1 MNKNETISSLRAAA
15 LLFAF
20 CLLFTLTGTAGAQTR
35 QLPIDYYLNL
45 LPGILQG
52 WQDPSTGETLFID
65 AYGKANTIRNL
76 GLPTTID
83 GKVMIQ
89 TLQDGTERVT
99 VEARSRNALCYGF
112 NGVGAPA
119 FGFRSLDV
127 ANNLGPASLG
137 QSSWRI
143 VFAPQ
148 PAGQFNINGA
158 TETLMASV
166 SCAGD
171 LRFGSGYADLTPGF
185 AQTRQTGLYST
196 GVPTGCP
203 PEQDGNCFPAEKIQ
217 FKPRGN

>member
-1 MNKNETISSLRAAA
+1 MKNFEKSMLASLKGLLLSS
-15 LLFAF
+15 
-20 CLLFTLTGTAGAQTR
+20 CLLIICAVMVSAQTR
-35 QLPIDYYLNL
+35 QLPIDYYLDL
-45 LPGILQG
+45 LPVTSQG
-52 WQDPSTGETLFID
+52 WQDPSTGDTLFID
-65 AYGKANTIRNL
+65 AYGKLNIFRNL

-89 TLQDGTERVT
+89 TLTDGTERVT

-148 PAGQFNINGA
+148 PAGQFDRNGPM
-158 TETLMASV
+158 ETIMASV

-185 AQTRQTGLYST
+185 AQTRQTGLFST

-203 PEQDGNCFPAEKIQ
+203 REDDENCFPAEKIQ